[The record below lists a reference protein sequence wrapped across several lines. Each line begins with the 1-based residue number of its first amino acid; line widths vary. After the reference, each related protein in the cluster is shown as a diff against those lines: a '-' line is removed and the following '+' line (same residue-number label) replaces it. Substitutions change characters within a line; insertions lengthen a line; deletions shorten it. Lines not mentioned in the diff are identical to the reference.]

1 MSGMEIEDDTGTIEI
16 DYKEFLYP
24 KKRIEANDF
33 IKGKTTPGNWKKHF
47 DKVREVI
54 EGG

>member
-16 DYKEFLYP
+16 DF
-24 KKRIEANDF
+24 NDKS
-33 IKGKTTPGNWKKHF
+33 IKGKTTAGNWKKHF